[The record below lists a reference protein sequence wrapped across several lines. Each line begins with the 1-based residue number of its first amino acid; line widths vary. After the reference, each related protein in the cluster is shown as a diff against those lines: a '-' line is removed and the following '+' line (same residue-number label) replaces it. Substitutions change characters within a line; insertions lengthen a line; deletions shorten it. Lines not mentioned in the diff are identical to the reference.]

1 MAERDGGGG
10 VEALLALARAR
21 IERVD
26 PPAAWH
32 AASHGDVV
40 LVDIRCD
47 DDRRRTAVVPGSFHI
62 PRTVLE
68 WRLDPSG
75 AWRNPHVPP
84 DRSLLLICSDGFS
97 SSLAAASLV
106 DLGLPRSGDVIG
118 GFTAWQRAGL
128 PVRDAA
134 AARPGPAGMGGPD

>member
-1 MAERDGGGG
+1 MADRVGGGG

-21 IERVD
+21 IERLE
-26 PPAAWH
+26 PPAAWDA
-32 AASHGDVV
+32 AASGDAV

-47 DDRRRTAVVPGSFHI
+47 DDRRRTGVVPGSFHI

-68 WRLDPSG
+68 WRLEPEG
-75 AWRNPHVPP
+75 AWRNPHVPT
-84 DRSLLLICSDGFS
+84 DRSFLLLCSDGFS

-118 GFTAWQRAGL
+118 GFRAWQSAGL
-128 PVRDAA
+128 PVHGAVG
-134 AARPGPAGMGGPD
+134 ARHGPSGMGGPD